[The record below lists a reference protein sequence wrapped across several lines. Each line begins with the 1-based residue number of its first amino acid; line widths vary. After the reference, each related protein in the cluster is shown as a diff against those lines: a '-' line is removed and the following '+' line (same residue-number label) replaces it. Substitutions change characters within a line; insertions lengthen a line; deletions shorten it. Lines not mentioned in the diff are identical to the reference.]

1 MGMGTWG
8 WAWRQGD
15 GLLGETGEEC
25 GVREIVGDK
34 VMGTE
39 T

>member
-1 MGMGTWG
+1 MGTWG

-15 GLLGETGEEC
+15 GCGERGEEC